1 MKENE
6 EIETSEIEEEV
17 FPVQTVLALDLP
29 LGDVLKNTRE
39 EKGLEL
45 SEIAQTLCIRESFLQ
60 ALEEGDYA
68 SFPALVYGAGFLRSY
83 ASYLGLDANL
93 MTKKFHH
100 ETSHLK
106 ESQAEPLTV
115 SDKNV
120 VPTKRFLLS
129 LIVVVFLFGFGS
141 YFCSNKEVDETLKSA
156 VSEQKDSTLTSQTT
170 PEEKTQNEVAQEETK
185 SLSTKEEK
193 VLSAPVMS
201 DSLVQEIKPSQVDT
215 KALSKELKALIP
227 TGTPSQEVKEKQTIA
242 EEKPAPTVYGLK
254 EGARLSIKA
263 TSKVWVEVKQLDKVL
278 LSKVL
283 QEGDSYN
290 PPLDAQDYRLRTGNA
305 GALSVYI
312 DGEFKK
318 VLGRKGHILKDVE
331 LTVDAYEN

>member
-1 MKENE
+1 MMKENE

-45 SEIAQTLCIRESFLQ
+45 SEIAQALCIRESFLQ

-83 ASYLGLDANL
+83 ASYLGLDANT

-106 ESQAEPLTV
+106 ENQAEPLTV

-129 LIVVVFLFGFGS
+129 LIVAVSLFGLGC
-141 YFCSNKEVDETLKSA
+141 YFCSNKEVEGTLKS
-156 VSEQKDSTLTSQTT
+156 VVTEQKDGTLTSQA
-170 PEEKTQNEVAQEETK
+170 PQEEKTQNDSVQEEQV
-185 SLSTKEEK
+185 S
-193 VLSAPVMS
+193 SAPVMS

-227 TGTPSQEVKEKQTIA
+227 TGTPSQEVKEKQTIV